1 MPGSRRTVAACV
13 ASLTLIAGALLPAS
27 ALAGGVLPESPAS
40 SNASDARTIYIVM
53 LVATVIIGLGA
64 IAALLRAVR
73 GRGDGEPPERRVRAG
88 RGIQLR
94 VGGGLGILALVFF
107 IVGIVFTESSSD
119 ADAGSSDA
127 EPLEITATGQQWLW
141 RYSYPSDKD
150 TDFSNAYSYYDL
162 VIPVDT
168 PVTLSL
174 GSTDVMH
181 RWWVP
186 ALAGM
191 ADAVPG
197 RTNEITF
204 TADET
209 GTFYGAS
216 TQFAGPATAAMRTRV
231 TVVEPDEYEAYVTEL
246 NDGIVEA
253 RAAVKERVKSGD
265 TPAVQLEEGGGE

>member
-1 MPGSRRTVAACV
+1 LPGSRRTVAACIV
-13 ASLTLIAGALLPAS
+13 SLTLTVGALVPAN
-27 ALAGGVLPESPAS
+27 ALASGLLPEAPAS

-53 LVATVIIGLGA
+53 LTLTAIIGLGA

-73 GRGDGEPPERRVRAG
+73 SRGDAEPERRVRAG

-94 VGGGLGILALVFF
+94 VGGALGILAVVIFV
-107 IVGIVFTESSSD
+107 VGVVFTESSTN
-119 ADAGSSDA
+119 ADAGSSEA

-141 RYSYPSDKD
+141 RYGYPSDKD
-150 TDFSNAYSYYDL
+150 TDFSSAYSYYDL
-162 VIPVDT
+162 VVPVDT
-168 PVTLSL
+168 PITLQL
-174 GSTDVMH
+174 GSTDVLH

-197 RTNEITF
+197 RTNEIDF

-216 TQFAGPATAAMRTRV
+216 NQFAGPGTAAMRTRV
-231 TVVEPDEYEAYVTEL
+231 TVVEPDEYDAYVSQLT
-246 NDGIVEA
+246 DDIDAA
-253 RAAVKERVKSGD
+253 RAAVQERVKAGD
-265 TPAVQLEEGGGE
+265 TPGVQLEEGADQ